1 MTMRRW
7 EPFADF
13 RRADAVFNRFLG
25 GAPSAAAAHAAEWR
39 GFPMDVV
46 QEGDELI
53 VRASLPGVPP
63 DEIEVTIEDGLLTI
77 AGESADETE
86 KGEGGEYL
94 LRERRSGRFRRAL
107 RLPNSVD
114 ADNAAPTCENGVL
127 TIALPKREERKAR
140 RLEIKSV

>member
-7 EPFADF
+7 DPFADF
-13 RRADAVFNRFLG
+13 RRADGVFNRFFS
-25 GAPSAAAAHAAEWR
+25 GAPSVAAARPAER
-39 GFPMDVV
+39 RDFPMDVI

-77 AGESADETE
+77 AGATADETE
-86 KGEGGEYL
+86 KREGEYL

-107 RLPNSVD
+107 RLPSSVD
-114 ADNAAPTCENGVL
+114 ADKAAPTCENGVL

-140 RLEIKSV
+140 RLEIKSS